1 LDINHVS
8 IEVRLA
14 NFDGPLDL
22 LLHLIKTNA
31 MDIYDIPMVE
41 ITDQYLAAMEKMEQ
55 LNLDIAG
62 EFLLMAASLMHIKS
76 KMLLPVAVEDD
87 PEDETLDPRAEL
99 VRRLLEYQRY
109 KQAAQDLEQLPWLE
123 RDIFLARIPRPES
136 AGVPG
141 GEAADQEVGI
151 YQLAAAF
158 HRLMQTAK
166 VETMHEVMR
175 EQLSVR
181 DYIEKI
187 LTRLAGG
194 KHLALR
200 DFLPS
205 GATRQELVVTFLA
218 MLELVKMRLLEV
230 SQSAEFQPLWL
241 KLVVQLPGVDP
252 QPLREEGFGYA

>member
-1 LDINHVS
+1 MS

-41 ITDQYLAAMEKMEQ
+41 ITDQYLAALEKMEQ
-55 LNLDIAG
+55 LNLEIAG

-76 KMLLPVAVEDD
+76 KMLLPMAAEDD
-87 PEDETLDPRAEL
+87 SEDEPLDPRAEL

-109 KQAAQDLEQLPWLE
+109 KQAARDLEQLPWLD
-123 RDIFLARIPRPES
+123 RDTFGSRLPLLDF
-136 AGVPG
+136 
-141 GEAADQEVGI
+141 AAEPCVETVGTDVGI

-158 HRLMQTAK
+158 HRLMQQSN
-166 VETMHEVMR
+166 VVIVHEVMR

-187 LTRLAGG
+187 LTRLAAC
-194 KHLALR
+194 KRLALG
-200 DFLPS
+200 DFLPP

-218 MLELVKMRLLEV
+218 MLELVKMRLLAV

-241 KLVVQLPGVDP
+241 KLMHPASEVDP
-252 QPLREEGFGYA
+252 QQWREEGFGYG

>member
-1 LDINHVS
+1 LGNKAVS

-76 KMLLPVAVEDD
+76 KMLLPVAAEDD

-123 RDIFLARIPRPES
+123 RDIFPARIQASEFAAEPGVEV
-136 AGVPG
+136 AG
-141 GEAADQEVGI
+141 ADVGI

-158 HRLMQTAK
+158 HRLMQEAK
-166 VETMHEVMR
+166 VETIHEVMR

-187 LTRLAGG
+187 FTRLVAC
-194 KHLALR
+194 KRLALG
-200 DFLPS
+200 DFLHS
-205 GATRQELVVTFLA
+205 GASRQELVVTFLA

-241 KLVVQLPGVDP
+241 KLTPHAPGVDP
-252 QPLREEGFGYA
+252 QQWREEGFGYG

>member
-1 LDINHVS
+1 MG

-22 LLHLIKTNA
+22 LLHLIKTHA

-41 ITDQYLAAMEKMEQ
+41 ITEQYLAAMEKMEQ

-62 EFLLMAASLMHIKS
+62 EFLLMAATLMQIKS
-76 KMLLPVAVEDD
+76 KMLLPVSAEEDVED
-87 PEDETLDPRAEL
+87 ENLDPRAEL

-109 KQAAQDLEQLPWLE
+109 KHAAEDLERLAWLD
-123 RDIFLARIPRPES
+123 RDIFLAHIQPAETCDQPFKQ
-136 AGVPG
+136 
-141 GEAADQEVGI
+141 AAEVDVGI

-158 HRLMQTAK
+158 HRLMHTVK
-166 VETMHEVMR
+166 VETTHQVMR

-187 LTRLAGG
+187 LSRLGAC
-194 KHLALR
+194 KCLALG
-200 DFLPS
+200 DFLPAQPS
-205 GATRQELVVTFLA
+205 RQELVVIFLA
-218 MLELVKMRLLEV
+218 MLELVKMRLLDV

-241 KLVVQLPGVDP
+241 KLIHHDSAVDP
-252 QPLREEGFGYA
+252 AHLCEESLGYG